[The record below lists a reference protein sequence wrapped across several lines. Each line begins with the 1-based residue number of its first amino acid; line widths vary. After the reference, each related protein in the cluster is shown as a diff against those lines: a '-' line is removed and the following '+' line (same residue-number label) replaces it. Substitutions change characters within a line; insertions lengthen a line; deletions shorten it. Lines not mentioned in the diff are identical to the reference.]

1 MWHTE
6 SLLMHLNKEDLVRML
21 LDYQG
26 KFNNILDE
34 LKSDLNELK
43 IQFCKLESD
52 LHISRNVYDKLPDK
66 LAVLERKCHAN
77 EQYSRREC
85 LEISGIPAE
94 VGDKDIEKKVLEVL
108 DAIGAPVN
116 TDLVRTVIV
125 YPLKAPP
132 KTLFQN

>member
-1 MWHTE
+1 MWKYCT
-6 SLLMHLNKEDLVRML
+6 
-21 LDYQG
+21 
-26 KFNNILDE
+26 
-34 LKSDLNELK
+34 
-43 IQFCKLESD
+43 
-52 LHISRNVYDKLPDK
+52 RNVNDKPTDKLV
-66 LAVLERKCHAN
+66 VLQRKCHAN

-85 LEISGIPAE
+85 LKILGIPAE